1 MKQRE
6 IWFANLDP
14 TQGNEQAG
22 LRPVLII
29 SGNLM
34 NQNTGLLIV
43 CPLSTKIKSFPS
55 TVLIPKTLQNG
66 LTHDSE
72 VLTFQIRVLSKLRL
86 VRQVGKITETEL
98 KQIVLELNGIFEL

>member
-6 IWFANLDP
+6 IWFADLDP
-14 TQGNEQAG
+14 TQGKEQSG

-34 NQNTGLLIV
+34 NKNSDLLIV
-43 CPLSTKIKSFPS
+43 YPLSTKIKSFPS
-55 TVLIPKTLQNG
+55 TVLISKTLQND

-72 VLTFQIRVLSKLRL
+72 VLTFQIRVISKTRL

-98 KQIVLELNGIFEL
+98 KQIVFELNGIFEL

>member
-6 IWFANLDP
+6 IWFADLDP
-14 TQGNEQAG
+14 TQGKEQSG

-34 NQNTGLLIV
+34 NKNSDLLIV

-55 TVLIPKTLQNG
+55 TVLISKTLQND

-72 VLTFQIRVLSKLRL
+72 VLTFQIRVISKTRL
-86 VRQVGKITETEL
+86 VRQVGKITEAEL

>member
-6 IWFANLDP
+6 IWFADLDP
-14 TQGNEQAG
+14 TQGKEQSG

-34 NQNTGLLIV
+34 NKNSDLLIV

-55 TVLIPKTLQNG
+55 TVLISKTLQND

-72 VLTFQIRVLSKLRL
+72 VLTFQIRVISKTRL

-98 KQIVLELNGIFEL
+98 KQIVFELNGIFEL